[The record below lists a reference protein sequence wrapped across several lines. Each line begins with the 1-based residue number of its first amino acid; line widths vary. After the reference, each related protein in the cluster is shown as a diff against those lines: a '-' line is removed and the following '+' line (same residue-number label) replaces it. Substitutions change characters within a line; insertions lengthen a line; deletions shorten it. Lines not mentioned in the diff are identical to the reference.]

1 MNDVRDHFDT
11 MLGNV
16 IGWLPKLIGFLLI
29 LIIGMFVAKLI
40 SKAVGKVLERVGFDR
55 AVERGGVKTALA
67 KSDYDASDIV
77 TKVVYWALVLVVL
90 TMAFGVFGPNPVS
103 DVLATIVAFI
113 PKLIVAIIIIV
124 IAAAL
129 AAAVRELINNTIGGL
144 SYGKTLA
151 NIASIAILVLGT
163 IAALNQIGVAD
174 SVTTPVLYALLAS
187 IVGVI
192 VVGVGGGLV
201 KPMQSRWEGALDTV
215 ARESGR
221 MKEEAAKAPS
231 IQQQARDAQHKV
243 EREVN
248 RADAKADAQLSTEH
262 RTQVI
267 HQSDPV
273 DPTDPTQP
281 GTRGTG
287 RI

>member
-1 MNDVRDHFDT
+1 LNDVRNHFDT

-16 IGWLPKLIGFLLI
+16 IEWLPKLVGFLLI
-29 LIIGMFVAKLI
+29 LIIGLIVAKLI
-40 SKAVGKVLERVGFDR
+40 SKAVDKLLERVGFDR
-55 AVERGGVKTALA
+55 AVERGGVKKALA
-67 KSDYDASDIV
+67 KSEYDASDIV
-77 TKVVYWALVLVVL
+77 SKVVYWALVLVVL

-113 PKLIVAIIIIV
+113 PKLIVAIIIVV

-129 AAAVRELINNTIGGL
+129 AAAVRELINNSIGGL
-144 SYGKTLA
+144 SYGRTLA

-187 IVGVI
+187 IVGVV

-201 KPMQSRWEGALDTV
+201 RPMQSRWEGALETV

-221 MKEEAAKAPS
+221 MKDEAAKAPS
-231 IQQQARDAQHKV
+231 LKDQARDAQAKV
-243 EREVN
+243 QHEVN
-248 RADAKADAQLSTEH
+248 RQDAKADAEIAAEQ

-267 HQSDPV
+267 DQGRV
-273 DPTDPTQP
+273 
-281 GTRGTG
+281 GTTGTT

>member
-1 MNDVRDHFDT
+1 MNDVRNHFDN

-16 IGWLPKLIGFLLI
+16 IEWIPKLVGFLLI
-29 LIIGMFVAKLI
+29 LIIGLILAKLI
-40 SKAVGKVLERVGFDR
+40 SKAVDKLLERVGFDG
-55 AVERGGVKTALA
+55 AVERGGVKKALA
-67 KSDYDASDIV
+67 KSEHDASDIV
-77 TKVVYWALVLVVL
+77 SKVVYWALVLVVL

-129 AAAVRELINNTIGGL
+129 AAAVRELINNSIGGL

-174 SVTTPVLYALLAS
+174 SVTTPILYALLAC
-187 IVGVI
+187 IVGVV

-201 KPMQSRWEGALDTV
+201 RPMQSRWEGALDTV

-221 MKEEAAKAPS
+221 MKDEAAKAPS
-231 IQQQARDAQHKV
+231 IKDQARGAQAKV
-243 EREVN
+243 QQEV
-248 RADAKADAQLSTEH
+248 RRQDAKADAEIAVEQQ
-262 RTQVI
+262 RTQLI
-267 HQSDPV
+267 DPER
-273 DPTDPTQP
+273 P
-281 GTRGTG
+281 GLHRN
-287 RI
+287 

>member
-1 MNDVRDHFDT
+1 MNDVRNHFDT

-16 IGWLPKLIGFLLI
+16 IEWLPKLVGFLLI
-29 LIIGMFVAKLI
+29 LIIGLIVAKLI
-40 SKAVGKVLERVGFDR
+40 SKAVDKLLERVGFDR
-55 AVERGGVKTALA
+55 AVERGGVKKALA
-67 KSDYDASDIV
+67 KSEYDASDIV
-77 TKVVYWALVLVVL
+77 SKVVYWALVLVVL

-113 PKLIVAIIIIV
+113 PKLIVAIIIVV

-129 AAAVRELINNTIGGL
+129 AAAVRELINNSIGGL
-144 SYGKTLA
+144 SYGRTLA

-187 IVGVI
+187 IVGVV

-201 KPMQSRWEGALDTV
+201 RPMQSRWEGALETV

-221 MKEEAAKAPS
+221 MKDEAAKAPS
-231 IQQQARDAQHKV
+231 LKDQARDAQAKV
-243 EREVN
+243 QREVN
-248 RADAKADAQLSTEH
+248 RQDAKADADLAAEQP
-262 RTQVI
+262 TQVFD
-267 HQSDPV
+267 QGR
-273 DPTDPTQP
+273 P
-281 GTRGTG
+281 GTTGTT